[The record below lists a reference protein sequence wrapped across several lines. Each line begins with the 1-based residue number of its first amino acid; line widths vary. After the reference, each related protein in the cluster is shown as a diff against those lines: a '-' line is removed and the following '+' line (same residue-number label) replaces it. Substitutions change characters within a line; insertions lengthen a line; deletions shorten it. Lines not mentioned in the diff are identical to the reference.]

1 MKTIYD
7 IARAELKIM
16 FYSPI
21 AWLIIIIFTVQVA
34 LRFTSTFG
42 GLVWNESMNL
52 GLPAGLTEHL
62 FVSPFGG
69 LYLTVL
75 NYLYLYIPLLTMGLV
90 SRELGSG
97 TIKMLYSSP
106 VTNTQIILGKFF
118 AMMIFGIILV
128 IIISLF
134 IAFATI
140 NVKDFDLAPTLTG
153 LLGIYLLICLYSA
166 VGIFMSSLTSYQVV
180 AAISTLF
187 VLGTLNFVK
196 GLWQHIDFIRDIT
209 WWLSMSG
216 RVNELI
222 KGLICSE
229 DIIYFL
235 IVTALFLVFAI
246 IRLQAKRQ
254 KASWC
259 ITWSKYAG
267 TFVLVALIGYATSR
281 PKTMFFYDTTAT
293 KHNSLTQSSQEI
305 ISQLEGKLKVT
316 TYINILDPNFGFLF
330 PRDKNT
336 DLQRFR
342 HYTRFKPEMEFE
354 YVYYYDQSP
363 DPSIESRYP
372 GMTDH
377 QRMIDIAKT
386 YREDTNRF
394 LPPQKIRALID
405 LSGEHNR
412 LTRIIEWEN
421 GNKAILRT
429 FNDVMKFPSE
439 SEISASLKHLITKM
453 PLVGFVTGHGE
464 RNYLG
469 ENARDYSLFTDNRP
483 FRNALVNQGFD
494 FTEVNLREKV
504 SSKVDILVLAD
515 LRHPLSPEE
524 FAHYKEY
531 TERGGNVLIAGEV
544 NRQKTMN
551 PLVKMFGVTFMPG
564 QLVRPSQLSS
574 PDLILSKIT
583 QDAPKIAPS
592 FIHGIPVTMPGCLG
606 LTYTPDLD
614 YQMIPITVTDNNEV
628 WNETETTDF
637 IEDKPELNPEKGE
650 HQQVYPTTLALT
662 KPVGG
667 KEQRIIILGDA
678 DCFSNDEL
686 GRARKNIDAY
696 NFSLIYASFNW
707 LSYNK
712 APIDTSRPS
721 KTDNKIYIQEQGMK
735 IARIGFVWCLP
746 SILLLTAL
754 IIGIRR
760 RKR

>member
-336 DLQRFR
+336 FIITTNLQ
-342 HYTRFKPEMEFE
+342 
-354 YVYYYDQSP
+354 
-363 DPSIESRYP
+363 
-372 GMTDH
+372 
-377 QRMIDIAKT
+377 
-386 YREDTNRF
+386 
-394 LPPQKIRALID
+394 
-405 LSGEHNR
+405 
-412 LTRIIEWEN
+412 
-421 GNKAILRT
+421 
-429 FNDVMKFPSE
+429 
-439 SEISASLKHLITKM
+439 
-453 PLVGFVTGHGE
+453 
-464 RNYLG
+464 
-469 ENARDYSLFTDNRP
+469 
-483 FRNALVNQGFD
+483 
-494 FTEVNLREKV
+494 
-504 SSKVDILVLAD
+504 
-515 LRHPLSPEE
+515 
-524 FAHYKEY
+524 
-531 TERGGNVLIAGEV
+531 
-544 NRQKTMN
+544 
-551 PLVKMFGVTFMPG
+551 
-564 QLVRPSQLSS
+564 
-574 PDLILSKIT
+574 
-583 QDAPKIAPS
+583 
-592 FIHGIPVTMPGCLG
+592 IH
-606 LTYTPDLD
+606 
-614 YQMIPITVTDNNEV
+614 
-628 WNETETTDF
+628 
-637 IEDKPELNPEKGE
+637 
-650 HQQVYPTTLALT
+650 
-662 KPVGG
+662 
-667 KEQRIIILGDA
+667 
-678 DCFSNDEL
+678 
-686 GRARKNIDAY
+686 
-696 NFSLIYASFNW
+696 
-707 LSYNK
+707 
-712 APIDTSRPS
+712 PS
-721 KTDNKIYIQEQGMK
+721 KADIP
-735 IARIGFVWCLP
+735 A
-746 SILLLTAL
+746 
-754 IIGIRR
+754 
-760 RKR
+760 

>member
-377 QRMIDIAKT
+377 QCMIDIAKT

-412 LTRIIEWEN
+412 LTRIIE
-421 GNKAILRT
+421 
-429 FNDVMKFPSE
+429 
-439 SEISASLKHLITKM
+439 
-453 PLVGFVTGHGE
+453 
-464 RNYLG
+464 
-469 ENARDYSLFTDNRP
+469 
-483 FRNALVNQGFD
+483 
-494 FTEVNLREKV
+494 
-504 SSKVDILVLAD
+504 
-515 LRHPLSPEE
+515 
-524 FAHYKEY
+524 
-531 TERGGNVLIAGEV
+531 
-544 NRQKTMN
+544 
-551 PLVKMFGVTFMPG
+551 
-564 QLVRPSQLSS
+564 
-574 PDLILSKIT
+574 
-583 QDAPKIAPS
+583 
-592 FIHGIPVTMPGCLG
+592 
-606 LTYTPDLD
+606 
-614 YQMIPITVTDNNEV
+614 
-628 WNETETTDF
+628 
-637 IEDKPELNPEKGE
+637 
-650 HQQVYPTTLALT
+650 
-662 KPVGG
+662 
-667 KEQRIIILGDA
+667 
-678 DCFSNDEL
+678 
-686 GRARKNIDAY
+686 
-696 NFSLIYASFNW
+696 
-707 LSYNK
+707 
-712 APIDTSRPS
+712 
-721 KTDNKIYIQEQGMK
+721 
-735 IARIGFVWCLP
+735 
-746 SILLLTAL
+746 
-754 IIGIRR
+754 
-760 RKR
+760 